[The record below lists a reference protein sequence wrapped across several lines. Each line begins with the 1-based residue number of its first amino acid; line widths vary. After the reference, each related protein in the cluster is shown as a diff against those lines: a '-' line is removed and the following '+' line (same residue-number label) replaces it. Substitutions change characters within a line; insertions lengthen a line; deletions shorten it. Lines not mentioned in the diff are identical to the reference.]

1 MGFRFDPYRRSMSF
15 YPQLLSGRSGGL
27 ALSHSSRV
35 MMSSIL
41 PVVFFTHC
49 RCGPE
54 LRPFLMFLPG
64 PVLSEYLAN
73 TGVPSRSVSQCWNSP
88 LAVGP
93 SSSGSGSRPPSR
105 AKNPPSSSWLAS
117 WLTTFRSASYGLVL
131 NGEVSFAV
139 VGPFRCAIG
148 AAWWG
153 FGVVGLGGRTSS
165 GGGGWWLGGVWCG
178 CILRCRT

>member
-1 MGFRFDPYRRSMSF
+1 
-15 YPQLLSGRSGGL
+15 
-27 ALSHSSRV
+27 

-49 RCGPE
+49 RYGPE
-54 LRPFLMFLPG
+54 LRPFLTFLPG

-88 LAVGP
+88 FAVGP
-93 SSSGSGSRPPSR
+93 SSSLPGSMPPSR

-131 NGEVSFAV
+131 NGEVSFVIVASS
-139 VGPFRCAIG
+139 RCATR

-153 FGVVGLGGRTSS
+153 FGVVGLGGRTSI
-165 GGGGWWLGGVWCG
+165 GGGCGWLGGVWPCFL
-178 CILRCRT
+178 LRCRT

>member
-1 MGFRFDPYRRSMSF
+1 
-15 YPQLLSGRSGGL
+15 

-88 LAVGP
+88 SGFWWRHESRLLVFKGEG
-93 SSSGSGSRPPSR
+93 SS
-105 AKNPPSSSWLAS
+105 
-117 WLTTFRSASYGLVL
+117 
-131 NGEVSFAV
+131 AV
-139 VGPFRCAIG
+139 VGVSPVFDVVQGVDDGEWYAVVGALCAVAVEVVRVLPMWAEFLRCCHRALSPLCSRGRMVEFRCG
-148 AAWWG
+148 
-153 FGVVGLGGRTSS
+153 
-165 GGGGWWLGGVWCG
+165 
-178 CILRCRT
+178 

>member
-1 MGFRFDPYRRSMSF
+1 
-15 YPQLLSGRSGGL
+15 
-27 ALSHSSRV
+27 

-88 LAVGP
+88 
-93 SSSGSGSRPPSR
+93 SGFWWRHESR
-105 AKNPPSSSWLAS
+105 L
-117 WLTTFRSASYGLVL
+117 LVF
-131 NGEVSFAV
+131 NGEVSFPV
-139 VGPFRCAIG
+139 VGDGPAFVGVQGFEDGELFAAVG
-148 AAWWG
+148 AAWA
-153 FGVVGLGGRTSS
+153 FFAGVYVLVFP
-165 GGGGWWLGGVWCG
+165 VWAEF
-178 CILRCRT
+178 LRCWCCHRGFFLLKYEAPGKGGLY